1 MTSTSRKTVRLPG
14 ASGAISDHSLNRLI
28 GILIAVI
35 AIGLPAIGLVYYA
48 DRHVD
53 GGGSIVERT
62 IAAAEEA
69 VRAEPNRLSV
79 RLALASAYAA
89 AERHADAAT
98 QFGVVIDAEPNNQAA
113 RLGRGDALRALG
125 QLDAAALD
133 YQAIVDIVS
142 DTDAEVVS
150 RRLEAAYYGLAV
162 IALEQ
167 NRPRDAA
174 TQLANALNIDRT
186 DADALNLM
194 GTALIAIGD
203 LPNAV
208 DALRDAVALVPTGW
222 CEPYVQ
228 MNQAYTGLGDAD
240 GAAYAAGMTALC
252 EGRTGDANDLLEP
265 LAGGRYGRDALIG
278 LALSAEQSGDAT
290 AAAAFYQRVYD
301 ADPTDF
307 AAITGL
313 SRLGV
318 AVSTAEPVG
327 SPAAGEP

>member
-53 GGGSIVERT
+53 RGG
-62 IAAAEEA
+62 
-69 VRAEPNRLSV
+69 
-79 RLALASAYAA
+79 
-89 AERHADAAT
+89 
-98 QFGVVIDAEPNNQAA
+98 
-113 RLGRGDALRALG
+113 
-125 QLDAAALD
+125 
-133 YQAIVDIVS
+133 

-222 CEPYVQ
+222 GEPYAQ
-228 MNQAYTGLGDAD
+228 MKQAYTGL
-240 GAAYAAGMTALC
+240 
-252 EGRTGDANDLLEP
+252 
-265 LAGGRYGRDALIG
+265 
-278 LALSAEQSGDAT
+278 
-290 AAAAFYQRVYD
+290 
-301 ADPTDF
+301 
-307 AAITGL
+307 
-313 SRLGV
+313 
-318 AVSTAEPVG
+318 
-327 SPAAGEP
+327 